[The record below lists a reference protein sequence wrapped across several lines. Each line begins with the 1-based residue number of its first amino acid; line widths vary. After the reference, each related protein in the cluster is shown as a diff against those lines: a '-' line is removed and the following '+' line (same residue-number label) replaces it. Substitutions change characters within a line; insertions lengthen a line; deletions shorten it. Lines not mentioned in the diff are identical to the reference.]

1 MHAWPMH
8 GLVLS
13 TPTLTLRG
21 LTEAGALAL
30 ASVVPEDL
38 DHDPRFPELTSAQK
52 SLRSYWQAQG
62 QWSADDWVLQLAVV
76 VDGEPV
82 GLQALEGK
90 DFAVRRTVDSYSW
103 LVPSVRGKGVGKR
116 MRAAVLELAF
126 AHLGAEVAVSEAWE
140 DNAASLGV
148 SRSLGYRDNGLDIH
162 RRDGGPGRMQR
173 LLLERADWQAPE
185 PVTVAGLE
193 ACLPLLGISPG
204 PDQSAPAPAPPTAS

>member
-1 MHAWPMH
+1 MHE
-8 GLVLS
+8 LVVS

-21 LTEAGALAL
+21 MTEQDALAL
-30 ASVVPEDL
+30 ANLVPQDL
-38 DHDPRFPELTSAQK
+38 EHDPCFPELTSTQK
-52 SLRSYWQAQG
+52 SLRAYWQAQG
-62 QWSADDWVLQLAVV
+62 QWSAQDWVLQLVVV
-76 VDGEPV
+76 VDGERV

-103 LVPSVRGKGVGKR
+103 LVPSVRGQGVGKR

-148 SRSLGYRDNGLDIH
+148 SRSLGYRDNGIELH
-162 RRDGGPGRMQR
+162 RRGSGPGRMQR
-173 LLLERADWQAPE
+173 LLLERAAWRPPE

-204 PDQSAPAPAPPTAS
+204 PEKSAPAPAPPTAS